1 MDFNHQ
7 LMSVKVKKYIVLFL
21 AIFLV
26 FAGYWYFFSEKWKL
40 AVKKEHF
47 WHYSFE
53 ETSTTNLKDVAF
65 QLQKDELTIN
75 SELKNKNLILQT
87 TINIADVASI
97 KKGSLTFNYKYSAKI
112 YVNNSF
118 WIDVNKDL
126 ITPFSEDHNQKDIT
140 ITAYWRNREVII
152 PHQLLKNGPNTISIV
167 VYNLADFK
175 AIKTNNNPLAFLVE
189 GNKNGFDT
197 NYKIEKPKAN
207 FSSSTL
213 PIFKI
218 NTFNKVIPDE
228 PKTNAFLTIA
238 QNNNG
243 TNLLS
248 DSTIGY
254 KIGIER
260 RGNTSQSFAKKSYSF
275 KLETKDSLIGLPSSK
290 KWVLYGPYADKSL
303 VRNALAYSLYRQM
316 GNYTPKTKFIELVIN
331 NNYQGIYLLTEKI
344 QIGKEHLNI
353 TKLKVDKKDE
363 TKMSGGYVLEIDR
376 NTIQASFPNDTTAH
390 NLYYGV
396 YSPKQKK
403 LGTNALKTIKEQY
416 SLFEQHLYE
425 KDNYLEYLDINSF
438 VDYLII
444 TEVSRNI
451 DGYRLST
458 FMYNPDINTE
468 NPKFY
473 IGPIW
478 DYNFS
483 FGLANYHDGYKTE
496 GYVYNVDKF
505 VPFYWHTLL
514 KDSTFNNTLKQRYS
528 TLRKTSL
535 SNSNI
540 YNTIDELNSICE
552 PSTTN
557 NFLKWTVLES
567 EDFWPNHFLGKT
579 HQEEIE
585 YLKNWIKNRLVF
597 LDKELMK

>member
-1 MDFNHQ
+1 
-7 LMSVKVKKYIVLFL
+7 MSGKVKKYIVLFL

-40 AVKKEHF
+40 AVNQEHF

-53 ETSTTNLKDVAF
+53 KKNLTNLKNIKF
-65 QLQKDELTIN
+65 ELNKNELIIDE
-75 SELKNKNLILQT
+75 ELKNKNLVLQT
-87 TINIADVASI
+87 TINIEDVTLI
-97 KKGSLTFNYKYSAKI
+97 NKGHLAFNYKYSAKI
-112 YVNNSF
+112 YINNHF
-118 WIDVNKDL
+118 CIDVNKDL
-126 ITPFSEDHNQKDIT
+126 ITPPLEGVTPKEIT
-140 ITAYWRNREVII
+140 ITEYWKNREVLI
-152 PHQLLKNGPNTISIV
+152 PQNLLKDGPNTISVV
-167 VYNLADFK
+167 VYNVANFK
-175 AIKTNNNPLAFLVE
+175 TIKTNNNPLAFLVK

-197 NYKIEKPKAN
+197 NYKIEKPKTS

-228 PKTNAFLTIA
+228 PKTNAHLTIA
-238 QNNNG
+238 QKNNG

-254 KIGIER
+254 KIEIER

-275 KLETKDSLIGLPSSK
+275 KLEKKDSLIGLSKSK

-316 GNYTPKTKFIELVIN
+316 GNYTPETKFIELVIN

-403 LGTNALKTIKEQY
+403 LSTNVLNTIKEQY

-458 FMYNPDINTE
+458 FMYNPDINAET
-468 NPKFY
+468 PKFY

-496 GYVYNVDKF
+496 GYVYILDKF

-514 KDSTFNNTLKQRYS
+514 KDSTFNNTLKKRYS
-528 TLRKTSL
+528 ALRKTSL
-535 SNSNI
+535 SDKNI
-540 YNTIDELNSICE
+540 INTIDELNNLCE
-552 PSTTN
+552 PSLAN
-557 NFLKWTVLES
+557 NFAKWTVLES
-567 EDFWPNHFLGKT
+567 EDFWPNYFLGKT
-579 HQEEIE
+579 HKDEID
-585 YLKNWIKNRLVF
+585 YLKNWIKKRLQF
-597 LDKELMK
+597 LDDELLVKYDNKK